1 MHDELIM
8 RLRNCA
14 TQAAP
19 CDACGLIG
27 DISCSDNLMKQAA
40 DAIEE
45 LSMFREKISDGHIYC
60 MRDGVLY
67 RLNVEPPKGNVVHL
81 PPIEFAE
88 PPKEET

>member
-1 MHDELIM
+1 MYEGLVKTLRASTPN
-8 RLRNCA
+8 RL
-14 TQAAP
+14 
-19 CDACGLIG
+19 
-27 DISCSDNLMKQAA
+27 LMFTAA

-45 LSMFREKISDGHIYC
+45 LSMFREQISDGHIYC

-88 PPKEET
+88 PPKEGEA